1 MLELL
6 PDRAKIAAMNIPSS
20 SKRQPEIAHARDQ
33 LLAACASLY
42 HPDPEKHKQLLIPA
56 LRVWLADTRDTI
68 RRQFETTGKPGV
80 MLAQHTQMF
89 DTLLSVLLAIA
100 HPEPDPPLA
109 LIAVGGYGRGEHF
122 PYSDLDLL
130 FLVEHAGEEKAS
142 ATTEFILYILW
153 DLGLKVG
160 QAHRTADE
168 AIELSRNNFSIRTTL
183 LDARFIDGKK
193 KLYETLIDRFK
204 TEIQQGEAMAF
215 VEAKLSERDAR
226 HQRFGDSRYMLE
238 PNVKEGK
245 GGLRDLHTLWWMARY
260 IYPIKSIRDLVSMNL
275 LTEEEY
281 RRFDQARQFLW
292 RVRIHLH
299 YLTGRAEERLTFDRQ
314 HALAVSMGFSH
325 PSANRAIE
333 RFMRRYFVAVRTV
346 GSMTRVFCALLE
358 DEKNRRPRKSLAWLW
373 HKPWQLATFRLDGE
387 RLNVRSDNTFEQH
400 PAQMIEMFKIAAD
413 NGLDIH
419 PLALQL
425 MHRNLSRIDSA
436 LQHDD
441 KANAL
446 LMEILLSDK
455 AETTLR
461 RMSEAGVLGKFIPDF
476 GRIVGQTQFNMY
488 HVYTVDE
495 HTLVA
500 LGILSSI
507 EKGQVNAELPL
518 ATDIVHRIRMR
529 RVLHLA
535 LFCHDIAK
543 GRGGDHSEL
552 GEKIAAKLAARFGFN
567 SDEIETTAWLVRY
580 HLLFSNTAFKRDI
593 DDPKTIKD
601 FVALVMT
608 PERLKLLLILTAA
621 DIRAV
626 GPAVWNAWKGALLRD
641 LYKRAEQAM
650 GTGTVE
656 MKQHQTGQFREDL
669 KKRLHGWQDAD
680 IDYYIEQGTP
690 SFFANFDLQRHAV
703 IARMLQEARNISMP
717 LLLDTHHTYEHSI
730 TEIIVCTYDHPGL
743 FSKIAG
749 AMALAGANI
758 ISAKIFTLKSG
769 LVVDVFQVQD
779 IMGQVFDRP
788 DRLAKMSVY
797 MEQALSDELD
807 LNQAFKDRKMG
818 YSNPS
823 RNAVTLPGQVFVE
836 NDASNIYSVIELTGQ
851 DRPGFLYQITR
862 AIAEL
867 GLTIAGAHI
876 STYGAQVADV
886 FYVKDNYGMKIT
898 HASRLKQVQNTLLAQ
913 ISQPV

>member
-1 MLELL
+1 M
-6 PDRAKIAAMNIPSS
+6 SS
-20 SKRQPEIAHARDQ
+20 APSKRHHAEITQAKDQ
-33 LLAACASLY
+33 LLAMCAPLA
-42 HPDPEKHKQLLIPA
+42 HKNPDTCKEQLLPG
-56 LRVWLADTRDTI
+56 LRLWLAQQREQLHQ
-68 RRQFETTGKPGV
+68 QFIATGKPRQ
-80 MLAQHTQMF
+80 MLNQHADML
-89 DTLLSVLLAIA
+89 DVLLSVLLEISCAGA
-100 HPEPDPPLA
+100 QPSLA
-109 LIAVGGYGRGEHF
+109 LVAVGGYGRREHF
-122 PYSDLDLL
+122 PYSDIDLL
-130 FLVEHAGEEKAS
+130 FLVRDHTDLA
-142 ATTEFILYILW
+142 ATRTAEFILYVLW

-160 QAHRTADE
+160 QSHRTVEE
-168 AIELSRNNFSIRTTL
+168 AIQLSKTDFSIRTTL
-183 LDARFIDGKK
+183 LDARFLDGDKA
-193 KLYETLIDRFK
+193 LYDQLAERFK
-204 TEIQQGEAMAF
+204 QEIQGENPMEF
-215 VEAKLSERDAR
+215 VDAKLSERDAR

-245 GGLRDLHTLWWMARY
+245 GGLRDLHTLWWMSKY
-260 IYPIKSIRDLVSMNL
+260 IYPITAIRDLVGMNL
-275 LTEEEY
+275 LTEDEY
-281 RRFDQARQFLW
+281 IRFDQARQFLW
-292 RVRIHLH
+292 RVRIYLH
-299 YLTGRAEERLTFDRQ
+299 YLAGRGEDRLTFDRQ
-314 HALAVSMGFSH
+314 HALAVSMGFAH
-325 PSANRAIE
+325 PHATRSIE

-358 DEKNRRPRKSLAWLW
+358 EEKNRKPRKSLAWLW
-373 HKPWQLATFRLDGE
+373 HMPWKLGSFRLDGE
-387 RLNVRSDNTFEQH
+387 RLNVRSETAFEQH
-400 PAQMIEMFKIAAD
+400 PVQMIEMFKVAQD
-413 NGLDIH
+413 HGLDIH
-419 PLALQL
+419 PRALQL
-425 MHRNLSRIDSA
+425 IHRNLNHIDSA
-436 LQHDD
+436 LQHDE

-446 LMEILLSDK
+446 FMEILLGAH

-500 LGILSSI
+500 LGILHNI
-507 EKGQVNAELPL
+507 EIGEVNAELPL
-518 ATDIVHRIRMR
+518 ATDIIHRIKMR

-552 GEKIAAKLAARFGFN
+552 GEKIAEKLATRFGFN
-567 SDEIETTAWLVRY
+567 QDEIETTAWLVRY

-601 FVALVMT
+601 FVTLVMT

-650 GTGTVE
+650 GTGQVVL
-656 MKQHQTGQFREDL
+656 KQHQTGQFRDDL
-669 KKRLHGWQDAD
+669 RKRLTGWSDAD
-680 IDYYIEQGTP
+680 IEQYLEQGSP
-690 SFFANFDLQRHAV
+690 SFLANFDLSRHAV
-703 IARMLQEARNISMP
+703 IARMLKEAQNISMP
-717 LLLDTHHTYEHSI
+717 LLMDTHHTYEHSI

-749 AMALAGANI
+749 AMALSGANI
-758 ISAKIFTLKSG
+758 ISAKIFTLKNG

-779 IMGQVFDRP
+779 VMGQVFDRP

-797 MEQALSDELD
+797 MEQTLSDELD
-807 LNQAFKDRKMG
+807 LGQAFRERKI
-818 YSNPS
+818 SNPS
-823 RNAVTLPGQVFVE
+823 RTAVALLGQVFIE

-862 AIAEL
+862 AIADL

-876 STYGAQVADV
+876 STYGTQVADV
-886 FYVKDNYGMKIT
+886 FYVKDNYGMKLI
-898 HASRLKQVQNTLLAQ
+898 HESRLKHVQSVLLGH
-913 ISQPV
+913 IGQPEF

>member
-1 MLELL
+1 M
-6 PDRAKIAAMNIPSS
+6 SS
-20 SKRQPEIAHARDQ
+20 PTSKRHHAETAQLKEQLRHACAHITAKDPDARKEQ
-33 LLAACASLY
+33 LMPVLRTWLAA
-42 HPDPEKHKQLLIPA
+42 
-56 LRVWLADTRDTI
+56 TRETI
-68 RRQFETTGKPGV
+68 HRQFMATSKPAP
-80 MLAQHTQMF
+80 MLQSHAQML
-89 DTLLSVLLAIA
+89 DALLGILLEQASNG
-100 HPEPDPPLA
+100 HPPRLA
-109 LIAVGGYGRGEHF
+109 LVAVGGYGRCENF
-122 PYSDLDLL
+122 PYSDIDLL
-130 FLVEHAGEEKAS
+130 FLVEQDENLV
-142 ATTEFILYILW
+142 TTRITEFILYILW

-160 QAHRTADE
+160 QSHRTINE
-168 AIELSRNNFSIRTTL
+168 AITLSRGDFSIRTAL
-183 LDARFIDGKK
+183 LDARFIEGDKT
-193 KLYETLIDRFK
+193 LYDALCERFK
-204 TEIQQGEAMAF
+204 DEIQGGEAMEF
-215 VEAKLSERDAR
+215 VEAKLTERDAR

-260 IYPIKSIRDLVSMNL
+260 VYPIKSIRDLVGMNL

-281 RRFDQARQFLW
+281 KRFDQSKQFLW
-292 RVRIHLH
+292 RVRIYLH
-299 YLTGRAEERLTFDRQ
+299 YLAGRAEERLTFDRQ
-314 HALAVSMGFSH
+314 HALAVNMGFAH

-346 GSMTRVFCALLE
+346 GSMTRIFCSLLE
-358 DEKNRRPRKSLAWLW
+358 DEKTRKPRKSLAWLW
-373 HKPWQLATFRLDGE
+373 HKPWKLGNFKLEGE
-387 RLNVRSDNTFEQH
+387 RLNVRSDQAFEH
-400 PAQMIEMFKIAAD
+400 NPVLMIEMFKLAQD
-413 NGLDIH
+413 YGLDIH
-419 PLALQL
+419 PRALQL
-425 MHRNLSRIDSA
+425 MHRSLPAIGTA
-436 LQHDD
+436 LQHDE

-446 LMEILLSDK
+446 FMEILLGGQS
-455 AETTLR
+455 ETTFR

-476 GRIVGQTQFNMY
+476 GRVIGQTQFNMY

-500 LGILSSI
+500 LGILDTI
-507 EKGQVNAELPL
+507 EKGTVNAELPL
-518 ATDIVHRIRMR
+518 ATDIVHRIKMR

-543 GRGGDHSEL
+543 GKGGDHSEL
-552 GEKIAAKLAARFGFN
+552 GEKIAEKLAARFGF
-567 SDEIETTAWLVRY
+567 SQDEIETTAWLVRY

-650 GTGTVE
+650 GTGEVQ

-669 KKRLHGWQDAD
+669 KKRLTGWSDED
-680 IDYYIEQGTP
+680 IDHYLEQGSP
-690 SFFANFDLQRHAV
+690 SFLANFDLSRHAV
-703 IARMLQEARNISMP
+703 IARMLKEAKSISMP

-758 ISAKIFTLKSG
+758 ISAKIFTLKNG

-779 IMGQVFDRP
+779 VLGQVFDRP

-807 LNQAFKDRKMG
+807 LSQAFRDRKIS
-818 YSNPS
+818 YTNPS
-823 RNAVTLPGQVFVE
+823 RNAVVLPGQVFVE

-876 STYGAQVADV
+876 STYGTQVADV

-898 HASRLKQVQNTLLAQ
+898 HASRLKQIQQNLLTHISHPDTLG
-913 ISQPV
+913 